1 MILVDT
7 SVWIDFVRGRETDAV
22 ARLRVAL
29 DRGVVAALTP
39 FIYQEILQGADSERS
54 FRQLREFFGSQ
65 TFLHPRDPVDSHAE
79 AARLYIEC
87 RRKGVTVR
95 SAVDCL
101 VAQTAIEHGVALLHD
116 DRDFDGLARVAT
128 KLNFC

>member
-1 MILVDT
+1 VILVDT

>member
-22 ARLRVAL
+22 GRLRVAL

-54 FRQLREFFGSQ
+54 FRELREFFGSQ
-65 TFLHPRDPVDSHAE
+65 AFLHPRDAVDSHAE
-79 AARLYIEC
+79 AAKLYFEC
-87 RRKGVTVR
+87 RRKGVTIR

-101 VAQTAIEHGVALLHD
+101 VAQIAIEHGVALLHD
-116 DRDFDGLARVAT
+116 DRDFDGLACVAT
-128 KLNFC
+128 RLNFC

>member
-1 MILVDT
+1 VILVDT
-7 SVWIDFVRGRETDAV
+7 SVWIDFVRGRETEAV
-22 ARLRVAL
+22 ARLRQAL

-39 FIYQEILQGADSERS
+39 FIYQEVLQGADSERS
-54 FRQLREFFGSQ
+54 FHRLQEFFGSQ
-65 TFLHPRDPVDSHAE
+65 AFLHPRDAVDSHAD
-79 AARLYIEC
+79 AARLYFEC
-87 RRKGVTVR
+87 RRKGITVR

-101 VAQTAIEHGVALLHD
+101 VAQIAIEHGVALLHD